1 MLAALARNW
10 WAALIR
16 GIAAVIFGL
25 LAFFWPGATGFALV
39 ILFGAYAFIDGI
51 FALIGA
57 IRAAEAHERWVALA
71 VEGIIGLIIAAITFF
86 TPGITAIALYWL
98 IATWAILT
106 GILEI
111 VAAVRLRQL
120 IQNEWLLILSGVL
133 SIAFGV
139 LLVIYPM
146 IGILT
151 VIYLIGFYAIVFGV
165 MLIGFSFRLR
175 SINRGA
181 PAV

>member
-10 WAALIR
+10 WAVLIR

-57 IRAAEAHERWVALA
+57 IRAAESHERWLALA
-71 VEGIIGLIIAAITFF
+71 AEGIIGLIIAAITFF
-86 TPGITAIALYWL
+86 TPGITAIALYWV

-175 SINRGA
+175 SISRGA
-181 PAV
+181 PAA

>member
-1 MLAALARNW
+1 MLASLARNW
-10 WAALIR
+10 WAVLIR
-16 GIAAVIFGL
+16 GIAAVLFGL

-39 ILFGAYAFIDGI
+39 ILFGAYAFVDGI

-57 IRAAEAHERWVALA
+57 IRAAESHERWLA
-71 VEGIIGLIIAAITFF
+71 FAAEGIIGLIIAAITFF

-98 IATWAILT
+98 IATWAVLT

-120 IQNEWLLILSGVL
+120 VQNEVLLILSGVL
-133 SIAFGV
+133 SIVFGV
-139 LLVIYPM
+139 LLVIYPR
-146 IGILT
+146 IGVLT
-151 VIYLIGFYAIVFGV
+151 VIYLIGFYAVVFGV

-175 SINRGA
+175 SLNA
-181 PAV
+181 